1 MDKIKIA
8 LATKDKS
15 LDCHFGHCE
24 YFTVYDVDM
33 NEKAIINENKIE
45 APSGC
50 GCSSNIASILK
61 DHDVN
66 VLLTNNLGGKVLKR
80 LEANEIEVVLGCTG
94 NVYDATIAWMQ
105 GKIKKNPFVCFDHK

>member
-1 MDKIKIA
+1 MDAIKIA

-24 YFTVYDVDM
+24 YFTVYHVDM
-33 NEKAIINENKIE
+33 NEKKIIKEDKIE

-50 GCSSNIASILK
+50 GCSSNIASVLK
-61 DHDVN
+61 DHNIN
-66 VLLTNNLGGKVLKR
+66 VLLTNNLGGKILKR
-80 LEANEIEVVLGCTG
+80 LEENDIEVVLGCTG
-94 NVYDATIAWMQ
+94 HVHEASTDWMQ